1 MAAWEYCTDILF
13 LGELPKDH
21 LTLEAISPSLFW
33 DKGLTGI
40 VL

>member
-13 LGELPKDH
+13 FRELPKDN
-21 LTLEAISPSLFW
+21 LTLEATSPSIFW
-33 DKGLTGI
+33 DKRLTGI